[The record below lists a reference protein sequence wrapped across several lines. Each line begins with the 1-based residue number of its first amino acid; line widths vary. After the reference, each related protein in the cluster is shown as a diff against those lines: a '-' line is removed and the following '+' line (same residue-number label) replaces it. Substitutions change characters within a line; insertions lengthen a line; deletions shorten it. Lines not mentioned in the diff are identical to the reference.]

1 MSIKSPFIFF
11 LWSFVLISC
20 QNKSEFDLSL
30 LHGYWEIES
39 IHAQGEVFYPK
50 GPSPVVDFYKLN
62 NTSGGFK
69 KKLMP
74 NFTGHYESS
83 NDKADFTLITTG
95 GEYYINYAFSLEPWK
110 EKIIELNQESL
121 ILYHSEK
128 EYHYR
133 RHQKL
138 SL

>member
-1 MSIKSPFIFF
+1 
-11 LWSFVLISC
+11 
-20 QNKSEFDLSL
+20 
-30 LHGYWEIES
+30 
-39 IHAQGEVFYPK
+39 
-50 GPSPVVDFYKLN
+50 
-62 NTSGGFK
+62 
-69 KKLMP
+69 MP